1 MMANKAVPFRMAD
14 LKRAVAGASA
24 GGMQIGRA
32 EIEPSGKIILVA
44 KTEVEASVDTDL
56 DKWLKNRAG

>member
-1 MMANKAVPFRMAD
+1 MANRAVPFRMAD

-32 EIEPSGKIILVA
+32 EIEPNGKIILVA
-44 KTEVEASVDTDL
+44 RGEEDAPAGTDL
-56 DKWLKNRAG
+56 DKWLKKHVG